1 MESKEIMVAERAQI
15 DMLCDNCQKEITEG
29 EDFFYDQE
37 SEEVYCEPCASK
49 KDNFSA
55 DYLY

>member
-1 MESKEIMVAERAQI
+1 MNTKELMIAERAQI
-15 DMLCDNCQKEITEG
+15 DMLCDSCQKEITEG
-29 EDFFYDQE
+29 EDFYYDHE
-37 SEEVYCEPCASK
+37 EEEVYCERCASQ